1 MKSIKVREYVK
12 SKTNRNSNIIKKKLK
27 SKGLS
32 YNYFIKTVEEFLKE
46 LKKKNPSEFVIE
58 RKYKRI
64 SYFMRNIMG
73 EDHYIFKK

>member
-1 MKSIKVREYVK
+1 MEQFTNVRGYIK
-12 SKTNRNSNIIKKKLK
+12 SKTNKKSNIIRKKLEL
-27 SKGLS
+27 KGLN

-64 SYFMRNIMG
+64 SYFMRNILG
-73 EDHYIFKK
+73 ED